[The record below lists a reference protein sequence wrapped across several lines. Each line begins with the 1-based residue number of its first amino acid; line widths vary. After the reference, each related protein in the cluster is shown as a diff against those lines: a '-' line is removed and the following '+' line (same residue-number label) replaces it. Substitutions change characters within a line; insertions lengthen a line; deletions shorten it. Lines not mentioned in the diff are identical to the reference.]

1 MMTSYP
7 KAPENID
14 PQMTEP
20 SPIYKAEVVKCIS
33 VVIFFILTYLAL
45 IAAATFVALFCFKI
59 GLFIFSA
66 ASGTLVWLAGGG
78 VILIGALILFFVLK
92 FVFSSYKTDRSN
104 LIEIHES
111 EQPQLFDFIR
121 KITIETQA
129 PFPKKIYLSN
139 EVNASVF
146 YDSSFWSMF
155 LPVRKNLLIGLGLV
169 NSVTLSEFKAI
180 LAHEFG
186 HFSQK
191 SMKVGSYIYNSNRII
206 HNLLFDNGG
215 FFRTLQNIAS
225 VHIVLTI
232 CMYGVVA
239 VVRGIQQ
246 ILFAIYRLM
255 NRQNMKL
262 SREMEFHADSVAAS
276 VAGSNPLIQSLY
288 RLELAEVSFSS
299 ALSTC
304 NLLLEEQKQEKNIYP
319 GHHFVM
325 KYLGKENQLPIVHHL
340 PQIDRNTFADFD
352 TSRINVQDQW
362 ASHPSTR
369 DREEALLKWN
379 VKADEV
385 YESAWTV
392 FTNQEALQ
400 EMMTAKLYE
409 GASIPPEPRVSGSF
423 VETKFSE
430 QQDHFQLPAWT
441 KNYWDAKKFPAMNWH
456 ELSPE
461 ASNSSMYTP
470 AEIQQNKKL
479 KGLET
484 DISTL
489 ESIIRKDIQVSGFDF
504 EGVKYMTKKA
514 PEILEKLQAEKNLL
528 EAECQALDLKLM
540 KNHWQKAREKQ
551 IEPGFQQVYNDTLG
565 VQKKQTQFQLI
576 HQEMLEIFGPVFRG
590 EVSEL
595 TEVQNIIRKLGDQ
608 ELKAVAIAREILQWN
623 EEAMALKSH
632 QTPRLTKFINQA
644 RIYLQGN
651 AFNQEDIN
659 GLFDGLNHVSDA
671 LDEWCFIQKRKTL
684 ELIEP

>member
-1 MMTSYP
+1 
-7 KAPENID
+7 
-14 PQMTEP
+14 
-20 SPIYKAEVVKCIS
+20 
-33 VVIFFILTYLAL
+33 
-45 IAAATFVALFCFKI
+45 
-59 GLFIFSA
+59 
-66 ASGTLVWLAGGG
+66 
-78 VILIGALILFFVLK
+78 
-92 FVFSSYKTDRSN
+92 
-104 LIEIHES
+104 
-111 EQPQLFDFIR
+111 
-121 KITIETQA
+121 
-129 PFPKKIYLSN
+129 
-139 EVNASVF
+139 
-146 YDSSFWSMF
+146 
-155 LPVRKNLLIGLGLV
+155 
-169 NSVTLSEFKAI
+169 
-180 LAHEFG
+180 
-186 HFSQK
+186 
-191 SMKVGSYIYNSNRII
+191 
-206 HNLLFDNGG
+206 
-215 FFRTLQNIAS
+215 

-304 NLLLEEQKQEKNIYP
+304 NLLLAEQKQEKNIYP

-325 KYLGKENQLPIVHHL
+325 KYLGKENQLPIVHQL

-352 TSRINVQDQW
+352 TTRINVQDQW

-369 DREEALLKWN
+369 DREQALLKWN
-379 VKADEV
+379 VKAEEV
-385 YESAWTV
+385 YESAWTI
-392 FTNQEALQ
+392 FTNKEHLQ
-400 EMMTAKLYE
+400 EMMTSKLYE
-409 GASIPPEPRVSGSF
+409 GAAIPAEPRVSGSF

-441 KNYWDAKKFPAMNWH
+441 KNYWDDKKFPAINWVG
-456 ELSPE
+456 LSPE

-470 AEIQQNKKL
+470 AQIQLNKKL

-484 DISTL
+484 DITTL

-504 EGVKYMTKKA
+504 EGVKYLTKKA
-514 PEILEKLQAEKNLL
+514 PEILEKLQSEKTLL
-528 EAECQALDLKLM
+528 EEECQLLDLSLIRI
-540 KNHWQKAREKQ
+540 HWQKAREKQ
-551 IEPGFQQVYNDTLG
+551 LESVFQLAYDNTLA
-565 VQKKQTQFQLI
+565 VQKKQAGFQLI

-595 TEVQNIIRKLGDQ
+595 TEVQNIIRKLGDE

-623 EEAMALKSH
+623 EETMALKAH
-632 QTPRLTKFINQA
+632 QIPRLTKFVNQA

-651 AFNQEDIN
+651 TFNQEAIS

-671 LDEWCFIQKRKTL
+671 LNEWFVIQKRKTL
-684 ELIEP
+684 ELIQP